1 MPEVRFHFDV
11 TLALLSVVACYLLLA
26 SFYLWSWTP
35 VLWPAFSKCWVAT
48 AVIYS
53 IGFVRLCFFLKS
65 SSHLFTNALCTY
77 TVLSLHKIHCYVCSY
92 LFLGPANAVYLFK
105 KCSIS
110 LTVALHFPFISE
122 RRLVLVTYSKIKIIP
137 AASTRTDCTWGQCKV
152 RDTLFTISESLS
164 SQINLLYREEEKPSP
179 HAPFLGGTQTSC
191 IAWLWLNKPNP
202 LLLLSALSSG

>member
-1 MPEVRFHFDV
+1 MHSVHTLCCLYIKYIATCAV
-11 TLALLSVVACYLLLA
+11 TFSLAQLM
-26 SFYLWSWTP
+26 
-35 VLWPAFSKCWVAT
+35 
-48 AVIYS
+48 
-53 IGFVRLCFFLKS
+53 
-65 SSHLFTNALCTY
+65 LFICL
-77 TVLSLHKIHCYVCSY
+77 
-92 LFLGPANAVYLFK
+92 K

-191 IAWLWLNKPNP
+191 IAWLRLNKPNP